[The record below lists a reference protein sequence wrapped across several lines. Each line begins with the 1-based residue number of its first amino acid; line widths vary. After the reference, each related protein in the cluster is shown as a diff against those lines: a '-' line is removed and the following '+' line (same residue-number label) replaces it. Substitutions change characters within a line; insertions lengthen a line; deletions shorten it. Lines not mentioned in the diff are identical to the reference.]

1 MVHSLNPR
9 RDLKVGDLRLRLV
22 SHAEDPST
30 LRPEVDRDRKKFRS
44 GLEKAVFLGL
54 GEAGYRVTQQYM
66 VGECM
71 IDLVVED
78 DKGNRVAIQCDGD
91 RAQTMESV
99 EEEMARQQMLRRLGW
114 VFIRVRGSEFF
125 QDRDRAMKKLQRR
138 LQEVEITPVGPATEL
153 APKVKGARDDEE
165 PLHKRVIRRAELIR
179 NRWKDIPTPT
189 SIRQAAASAE
199 PAPESTD

>member
-1 MVHSLNPR
+1 MNGGLQESLALP
-9 RDLKVGDLRLRLV
+9 LVVGHDEVELPAGRLV
-22 SHAEDPST
+22 D
-30 LRPEVDRDRKKFRS
+30 LVD
-44 GLEKAVFLGL
+44 GV
-54 GEAGYRVTQQYM
+54 M
-66 VGECM
+66 VGS
-71 IDLVVED
+71 
-78 DKGNRVAIQCDGD
+78 RVAIQCDGD

-99 EEEMARQQMLRRLGW
+99 EEERARQQMLRRLGW

-125 QDRDRAMKKLQRR
+125 QDRDRAIEKLQRR
-138 LQEVEITPVGPATEL
+138 LQEVEITPAGPATEL

-189 SIRQAAASAE
+189 SIRKAAAGAE